1 MLITLLLV
9 LLLLAANAFFVAAE
23 FALVKVR
30 PTRLQPLAEGGSL
43 TARLTLRILR
53 DIEAYLAACQL
64 GITMASLGLGW
75 VGEPFVAALLE
86 PAFRLAGLSER
97 LLQAVSFLTG
107 FLVFSSLHIVL
118 GEQVPKTFAIR
129 EPARISLWCAVP
141 LHAFFLAVWPLN
153 WALDRSARAVLR
165 LLGAREIGH
174 ADVYSAEELQA
185 LVHIAHRHGQV
196 RRLERDMLAAI
207 LELGDVEVGEVMVP
221 RGRMVTLPA
230 DMPLP
235 EAVAEIEAR
244 PYSRY
249 PVWRDDPETIVGIV
263 HARDVLLED
272 WRRRDGAARARA
284 GELALPPWFVPETT
298 PLLTQLV
305 AFRRRAQHMAVV
317 VDEYGTVLG
326 LVTLEDILEE
336 IVGDIVDE
344 KDVEYPGIRVEG
356 DGSVVVEGGVTVR
369 DLNRHMD
376 WNLPED
382 EAVTVAGLVIARA
395 ERIPEVG
402 ESFEIDGFRFTVEE
416 RRRHRI
422 TRIRIHPPVRVPAH
436 AA

>member
-1 MLITLLLV
+1 MLTTLILV
-9 LLLLAANAFFVAAE
+9 VLLLAANAFFVAAE

-30 PTRLQPLAEGGSL
+30 PTRLEPLAEEGSL
-43 TARLTLRILR
+43 TARLTLGILR
-53 DIEAYLAACQL
+53 DIEAHLAACQL

-86 PAFRLAGLSER
+86 PAFRLAGLSDE
-97 LLQAVSFLTG
+97 LLHAVSFLAG
-107 FLVFSSLHIVL
+107 FLIFSSLHIVL

-129 EPARISLWCAVP
+129 EPIRIALWCALP
-141 LHAFFLAVWPLN
+141 LRAFFLAVWPLN

-165 LLGAREIGH
+165 MLGAREIGH

-207 LELGDVEVGEVMVP
+207 LELGEVEVAEVMVP

-230 DMPLP
+230 DLTLP
-235 EAVAEIEAR
+235 EAVERIGAQ

-263 HARDVLLED
+263 HARELLLEA
-272 WRRRDGAARARA
+272 WRRRDEAARVRV
-284 GELALPPWFVPETT
+284 GDLAMPPWFVPETT

-305 AFRRRAQHMAVV
+305 AFRRRGQHMAVV

-326 LVTLEDILEE
+326 IVTLEDILEE

-344 KDVEYPGIRVEG
+344 KDVEYPGIRIEA
-356 DGSVVVEGGVTVR
+356 DGSVVVEGGVSVR

-395 ERIPEVG
+395 ERIPEPG

-416 RRRHRI
+416 RRRHRL
-422 TRIRIHPPVRVPAH
+422 TRIRIHPPAELRR
-436 AA
+436 AAA